1 MFFIFNFYVLE
12 NKNLYFF
19 FEWLFL
25 LGDKYSNAVRFLGV
39 DQIRQAKSGHTGIVL
54 GFADVLTELFKNHII
69 FNPHDA
75 KWLGRDR
82 FILSA
87 GHGSAML
94 YAMLYLTG
102 YDDISINDLRNF
114 RQINSKTAGHPE
126 YNLLDGVEITTG
138 PLGFGISSAVG
149 MALGQKMLEARF
161 GKLFN
166 SKTYCFV
173 SDGDLMEGI
182 SYEACSFAGHHKL
195 NNLIV
200 IHDDNKITIDG
211 STDITTSEDMLA
223 RFKACGFEVMDCD
236 GHNVEE
242 INKCFELAKKSEKP
256 VFIQSHTH
264 IGYGCLKQDSNKI
277 HGSVLSD
284 EEYEDLKQKM
294 EWKNDPF
301 EVDEDILN
309 DWWNFWKRNE
319 DYYNN
324 WQKEF
329 ANSDKKDE
337 IKKFFDGELSISKQK
352 QEEILAYFK
361 KTESEATRK
370 SSGVVLE
377 AILAENPQIIG
388 GTADLGS
395 SIMSYNSVCKPITKD
410 DKSGNY
416 IHYGIREFA
425 MGGIMCG
432 LATCGFVPYS
442 GTFLVFSDTYKL
454 AIRMSALMKL
464 PMIHILTH
472 DSFYVG
478 EDGTTHQPIEQ
489 LDALRAT
496 PEMLV
501 FRPCDIDET
510 LECYNLAIKTKKP
523 FCMVL
528 SRQNLPQIHNKKG
541 KIENGAYTIYETEN
555 CDTSEIDYTFL
566 TSGSEVELCIKSA
579 KKLEENG
586 KKVRVLSFYCI
597 ELFNKLSKEQQ
608 NLILY
613 GNRDGNITK
622 KHLFIS
628 VEASTGLYLGNLVN
642 NCSCLKVHLDFFG
655 KSGKPNDLA
664 KAFGFTAEQIVE
676 KIGKF
681 SN

>member
-1 MFFIFNFYVLE
+1 
-12 NKNLYFF
+12 
-19 FEWLFL
+19 
-25 LGDKYSNAVRFLGV
+25 
-39 DQIRQAKSGHTGIVL
+39 
-54 GFADVLTELFKNHII
+54 
-69 FNPHDA
+69 
-75 KWLGRDR
+75 
-82 FILSA
+82 
-87 GHGSAML
+87 ML

-102 YDDISINDLRNF
+102 YDDINIDDLRNF

-200 IHDDNKITIDG
+200 VHDDNKITIDG

-223 RFKACGFEVMDCD
+223 RFKACGFEVMDCN
-236 GHNVEE
+236 GHNVDE

-256 VFIQSHTH
+256 VFIQAHTH

-294 EWKNDPF
+294 EWKSQPF
-301 EVDEDILN
+301 EVEEDIFN
-309 DWWNFWKRNE
+309 DWRNFWKRNE
-319 DYYNN
+319 EYYDN

-329 ANSDKKDE
+329 ENSDKKDE

-395 SIMSYNSVCKPITKD
+395 SIMSFNSASKPITKD

-432 LATCGFVPYS
+432 LSACGFVPYS

-501 FRPCDIDET
+501 FRPCDIEET
-510 LECYNLAIKTKKP
+510 FECYNFAIKTKKP

-528 SRQNLPQIHNKKG
+528 SRQNLPQIKEKNQP
-541 KIENGAYTIYETEN
+541 ISNGAYVIYYSKDCN
-555 CDTSEIDYTFL
+555 DDNYDYTIL
-566 TSGSEVELCIKSA
+566 TSGSEVSLSIEVA
-579 KKLEENG
+579 KNLEGEH
-586 KKVRVLSFYCI
+586 KKVRVVNVYCYNLLKSLSF
-597 ELFNKLSKEQQ
+597 EERN
-608 NLILY
+608 NILY
-613 GNRDGNITK
+613 GNIEGKIKPTQT
-622 KHLFIS
+622 IVA
-628 VEASTGLYLGNLVN
+628 VEAGSCISLGLLTKGGLIIGI
-642 NCSCLKVHLDFFG
+642 DEFG
-655 KSGKPNDLA
+655 KSGKAKDLA
-664 KAFGFTAEQIVE
+664 EYFGFTPE
-676 KIGKF
+676 KITEKIKNF
-681 SN
+681 NR